1 MVNVLYSLV
10 DVNQRFDQLLLDP
23 LYIRNLDMTS
33 MTMKSYHDRIY
44 SIDNQV
50 LSRICKNILPR
61 IHHQINELIV
71 EQHSMELVLHTIHY
85 PHLYS
90 LSLIDFQE
98 EVLLKYLRGDTI
110 LRKLLIEQ
118 ITCLHIEINDKTTPS
133 PLPEIRSTMFILILS
148 LCKRLIKLNF
158 TPFYHRS
165 TFYALDLSSIDCMS
179 STLTELEIYVKTF
192 DDCLYLL
199 DERLNCLS
207 TLKIHVEEIVYTP
220 ETIDNT
226 VNDGSMALCLANS
239 LVARHSFEPYDQL
252 VRYKWWFR
260 HGYMSSTGN
269 CFDIGDG
276 TRKALCEFEK
286 TQKAF
291 AHEHGLPLEE
301 IDFLSDKKLLD
312 NFPIYCSPDGA
323 AGNRSL
329 MRLAPVPLFFY
340 RKPEVAVEFSGISGR
355 ITHGDKKALDGCR
368 YYGALIKWFKNDP
381 LHPEIENIAK
391 GSFKKEKGYDDGM
404 RGKGYIVYFL
414 EAVLWAF
421 WSTQSFEAGALAA
434 VNLGDDTD
442 TTAAIYGQ
450 LAGAHYGFHKLPPE

>member
-1 MVNVLYSLV
+1 MVNVLYSLI

-85 PHLYS
+85 PQLYS

-118 ITCLHIEINDKTTPS
+118 ITCLQIETHDETIPS
-133 PLPEIRSTMFILILS
+133 PLPEIRSTMFALILS

-158 TPFYHRS
+158 TSFYHRS
-165 TFYALDLSSIDCMS
+165 TFYALDLSSIDCTS

-207 TLKIHVEEIVYTP
+207 TLKIHVEEVVYTP

-226 VNDGSMALCLANS
+226 VSIIVHYCVRKKNSQLNTDILC
-239 LVARHSFEPYDQL
+239 FI
-252 VRYKWWFR
+252 F
-260 HGYMSSTGN
+260 
-269 CFDIGDG
+269 FI
-276 TRKALCEFEK
+276 EK
-286 TQKAF
+286 TSQIETLHIMF
-291 AHEHGLPLEE
+291 
-301 IDFLSDKKLLD
+301 ISTYICLS
-312 NFPIYCSPDGA
+312 
-323 AGNRSL
+323 
-329 MRLAPVPLFFY
+329 
-340 RKPEVAVEFSGISGR
+340 
-355 ITHGDKKALDGCR
+355 
-368 YYGALIKWFKNDP
+368 
-381 LHPEIENIAK
+381 
-391 GSFKKEKGYDDGM
+391 
-404 RGKGYIVYFL
+404 
-414 EAVLWAF
+414 
-421 WSTQSFEAGALAA
+421 
-434 VNLGDDTD
+434 
-442 TTAAIYGQ
+442 
-450 LAGAHYGFHKLPPE
+450 